1 MDATLQNTRE
11 LSIQGALGNRF
22 GIKWGP
28 FMALSDNLKR
38 LITVSAPLWAGEA
51 EVVRTYW
58 DSPIRSRETELLW
71 LGRQCS
77 KEFNGTGIGE
87 YKNLGVFM
95 GPVTELGEIF
105 GRIDTGA
112 PDSID
117 RRYALELIEIL
128 HDEFDHYIRFA
139 DIYDA
144 IRGPDLPPMNPHALQ
159 TWDEDAELTRVRH
172 EHNRKHGALGVRAS
186 RFTEG
191 GYCALFREGAR
202 LKGRG
207 GVDDMIAEACAKVYE
222 DEFGHML
229 EGVVGLD
236 DEGWSDEQFALMG
249 ELVVEQLR
257 LRIGMRNAEFSFP
270 LSEQRVRAI
279 HAGDI
284 EPEPFDYERAT
295 TAMH

>member
-1 MDATLQNTRE
+1 MTV
-11 LSIQGALGNRF
+11 
-22 GIKWGP
+22 
-28 FMALSDNLKR
+28 SDNLR
-38 LITVSAPLWAGEA
+38 NLIDLSSPLWAGEA

-58 DSPIRSRETELLW
+58 GSPIRTRETELLW
-71 LGRQCS
+71 LRRQCS

-87 YKNLGVFM
+87 YRNLGVFM

-105 GRIDTGA
+105 ERIDTGA
-112 PDSID
+112 PDSVD

-139 DIYDA
+139 DIHDA
-144 IRGPDLPPMNPHALQ
+144 LRGEDVPPINPHALE

-172 EHNRKHGALGVRAS
+172 MHNATHGALGVRAS

-191 GYCALFREGAR
+191 GYCALFREGMR

-207 GVDDMIAEACAKVYE
+207 GIDDMIADACAKVYE

-236 DEGWSDEQFALMG
+236 NEGLSDAQFALLG
-249 ELVVEQLR
+249 DLVVEQLR
-257 LRIGMRNAEFSFP
+257 LRIRMRNAEFSFP
-270 LSEQRVRAI
+270 LGEARIRGI
-279 HAGDI
+279 FAGEI
-284 EPEPFDYERAT
+284 EPETFDYARAE
-295 TAMH
+295 AALH